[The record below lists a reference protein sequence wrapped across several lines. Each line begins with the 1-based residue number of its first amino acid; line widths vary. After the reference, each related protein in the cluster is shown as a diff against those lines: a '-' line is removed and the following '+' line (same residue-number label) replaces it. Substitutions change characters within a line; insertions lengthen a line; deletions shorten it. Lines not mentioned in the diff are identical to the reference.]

1 MLLYT
6 RSSSISCFE
15 DGYTS
20 ATFSGR
26 SAMPILADAIVEC
39 GRRTLRNA
47 IKMANEWG
55 GDKHGK
61 WFGAKVVYG
70 KYVCFINFM

>member
-1 MLLYT
+1 
-6 RSSSISCFE
+6 
-15 DGYTS
+15 
-20 ATFSGR
+20 
-26 SAMPILADAIVEC
+26 MPILADAIVEC